1 MGRTALC
8 ATTNDHNDDNNND
21 HDDDNDHDSP
31 VDFYFNDVDNVDN
44 VDKLDNHV
52 DDIDK
57 LDLNYVNN
65 HIDNDDDSV
74 RHRLG

>member
-21 HDDDNDHDSP
+21 HDDDYDYDDHDCS
-31 VDFYFNDVDNVDN
+31 VNFYFNDVDH

-52 DDIDK
+52 DDINQ
-57 LDLNYVNN
+57 LDLNHV
-65 HIDNDDDSV
+65 DNYNDHDDDSV
-74 RHRLG
+74 SHRLG

>member
-21 HDDDNDHDSP
+21 HDDDDYDYDDHDCS
-31 VDFYFNDVDNVDN
+31 VNFYFND

-52 DDIDK
+52 DDINQ
-57 LDLNYVNN
+57 LDLNHV
-65 HIDNDDDSV
+65 DNYNDHDDDSV
-74 RHRLG
+74 SHRLG